1 MDTRWGHLCE
11 FLPLDPSQLFQMTTP
26 FSAGRSGSPLVP
38 LRGQWVCYVRVAYG
52 NKEGGFKLAFVLGST
67 SEFQALQ
74 PVLYISCHWEVCMGS
89 PRLPS
94 GLMICLKDS
103 QNSEKLLYSQVQ
115 FLRAKGYCKGNQQ
128 RKKVYRMEFRRN
140 QVWASSHPHPMELH
154 GYHSIPPAVMHDN
167 THEVLPAWAL
177 VSRVW
182 GVSHIGIEC
191 PCNWP

>member
-1 MDTRWGHLCE
+1 MGTSVWIFTPRSIPAIPNDNPIFCRQIWLSPSTTERSVGLLCK
-11 FLPLDPSQLFQMTTP
+11 SCIWQQ
-26 FSAGRSGSPLVP
+26 R
-38 LRGQWVCYVRVAYG
+38 RQ
-52 NKEGGFKLAFVLGST
+52 GFKLAFVLGST